1 MGITVEER
9 KVSVSEIKEG
19 FEKGTLTEAFG
30 VGTAAVVS
38 TIAAINIAG
47 KDYVLPVV
55 DEKTIQ
61 LRLKKKLE
69 NIRHGYEP
77 DEFGWVY
84 KIPK

>member
-1 MGITVEER
+1 
-9 KVSVSEIKEG
+9 
-19 FEKGTLTEAFG
+19 TLTEAFG

-38 TIAAINIAG
+38 TIAAINISG
-47 KDYVLPVV
+47 EEFTLPVA
-55 DEKTIQ
+55 ESNSIQ

-69 NIRHGYEP
+69 DIRHGYEP